1 MGILTESGHGVS
13 ERKAWGA
20 LLILCLGSRLLSAVY
35 YIEDLDSLRFALAVV
50 DYDVTRLQPHF
61 PAYPVFCFLAK
72 GIYAITGRYAL
83 AFALLGGLS
92 TFAIIRFALAIVRI
106 PITTP
111 LGLTAAFLVFFNP
124 LLWLMSNRYM
134 PDAMGV
140 AFVLA
145 VFCLAVRQE
154 PRRAA
159 WGFFMAGLSLGV
171 RLSYAPLLLAPLLWR
186 LKERGPRLRLLGA
199 GAAGVAVWLVP
210 LIAITGWGELLAA
223 AQTQTRGHFTGFG
236 GTVATEP
243 GLALRAASLFES
255 VWADGFGLYREG
267 RHWVTACTAAALLG
281 VLAAGWR
288 GIAPRANRA
297 ILLGAPL
304 IGCFIYLGWIFLFQN
319 VVHKSRH
326 VLPLLPFLALAPA
339 FACDRIFREGGR
351 LLRLL
356 PAAFLA
362 CYGYT
367 TLYLAA
373 QHRNPTAIAQVHQ
386 HLSAREE
393 KDLRIA
399 SVPLIKYFLASQGL
413 RAVYIP
419 IEDPED
425 LRALDATGGGDGL
438 VVIGSPLPDREPEAV
453 RTFYHNPYVNRLW
466 PELTLYEY

>member
-1 MGILTESGHGVS
+1 MGILTESDHGVS
-13 ERKAWGA
+13 ERKAWGV

-72 GIYAITGRYAL
+72 AIYALTGSYAL

-92 TFAIIRFALAIVRI
+92 TFGIIRFALAIARI

-124 LLWLMSNRYM
+124 LTWLMSNRYM

-145 VFCLAVRQE
+145 VFCLAARQE
-154 PRRAA
+154 PRQAA
-159 WGFFMAGLSLGV
+159 WGFFIAGLSLGV
-171 RLSYAPLLLAPLLWR
+171 RLSYAPLLLAPLLSR
-186 LKERGPRLRLLGA
+186 LKGLRLAGA
-199 GAAGVAVWLVP
+199 CAAGVAVWLIP
-210 LIAITGWGELLAA
+210 LIATTGWEELVAA
-223 AQTQTRGHFTGFG
+223 AQTQTRGHFTEFG
-236 GTVATEP
+236 GTVSTEP
-243 GLALRAASLFES
+243 GLALRSAALFES
-255 VWADGFGLYREG
+255 IWADGFGLYWEG
-267 RHWVTACTAAALLG
+267 RHWVTACTAVALLG

-288 GIAPRANRA
+288 GVAPRANRTV
-297 ILLGAPL
+297 LLSAPL
-304 IGCFIYLGWIFLFQN
+304 IGCLIYLGWIFLFQN
-319 VVHKSRH
+319 VVQKSRH
-326 VLPLLPFLALAPA
+326 VLPLLPFLALVPA
-339 FACDRIFREGGR
+339 FACDRIFREGKR
-351 LLRLL
+351 LLLL
-356 PAAFLA
+356 VPFAFLA
-362 CYGYT
+362 CYGYA
-367 TLYLAA
+367 TLYLVA
-373 QHRNPTAIAQVHQ
+373 QHRNPTAIARIHQ
-386 HLSAREE
+386 HLSARKSE
-393 KDLRIA
+393 DLRIA

-425 LRALDATGGGDGL
+425 LHALDETRGGGL
-438 VVIGSPLPDREPEAV
+438 FVIGSPLPDREPEAA

>member
-1 MGILTESGHGVS
+1 MGVLTESGHGVS

-35 YIEDLDSLRFALAVV
+35 YIEDLDSLRFAMAVV

-72 GIYAITGRYAL
+72 TIYALTGRYAL
-83 AFALLGGLS
+83 AFAILGGLS
-92 TFAIIRFALAIVRI
+92 TFGILFFTLAVARIR
-106 PITTP
+106 ITSP
-111 LGLTAAFLVFFNP
+111 LGMTAAFLVFFNP

-140 AFVLA
+140 TFVLA
-145 VFCLAVRQE
+145 VFCLAARQE
-154 PRRAA
+154 PRQAA
-159 WGFFMAGLSLGV
+159 WGFFLAGVSLGV
-171 RLSYAPLLLAPLLWR
+171 RLSYAPLLPAPLLSR
-186 LKERGPRLRLLGA
+186 LKQPGPRRRLLGA
-199 GAAGVAVWLVP
+199 GAAGVAVWLIP
-210 LIAITGWGELLAA
+210 LIAITGWEELAAA

-236 GTVATEP
+236 GTVSTEP
-243 GLALRAASLFES
+243 GLALRSAALFES
-255 VWADGFGLYREG
+255 IWADGFGLYREG

-288 GIAPRANRA
+288 GIAPAKRTV
-297 ILLGAPL
+297 LLSAPL
-304 IGCFIYLGWIFLFQN
+304 IGCLLYLGWIFLFQN

-326 VLPLLPFLALAPA
+326 VLPLLPFLALVPA
-339 FACDRIFREGGR
+339 FACDRIFREGKR
-351 LLRLL
+351 LLRLV
-356 PAAFLA
+356 PAVFLA
-362 CYGYT
+362 CYGYA
-367 TLYLAA
+367 TLHLIA
-373 QHRNPTAIAQVHQ
+373 QHKNPTAIAQVHQ

-399 SVPLIKYFLASQGL
+399 SVPLIKYYLASQGL

-425 LRALDATGGGDGL
+425 LPALDATGGGL
-438 VVIGSPLPDREPEAV
+438 VVIGSPLPDREPKAS